1 MVKECAEEASIPE
14 QLARQCKPAGAVSY
28 SQLQASGLKRDCLF
42 VYDLELPADFQPQ
55 PGDGEVESFELL
67 DIDKVAKII
76 SETDDFKDNCNLVII
91 DFLIRHGVLK
101 PESRGYLDLLSGLR
115 QVDCS

>member
-1 MVKECAEEASIPE
+1 MGHTHFIILSVTCIAIWT
-14 QLARQCKPAGAVSY
+14 
-28 SQLQASGLKRDCLF
+28 LQ
-42 VYDLELPADFQPQ
+42 
-55 PGDGEVESFELL
+55 DGEVESFELL